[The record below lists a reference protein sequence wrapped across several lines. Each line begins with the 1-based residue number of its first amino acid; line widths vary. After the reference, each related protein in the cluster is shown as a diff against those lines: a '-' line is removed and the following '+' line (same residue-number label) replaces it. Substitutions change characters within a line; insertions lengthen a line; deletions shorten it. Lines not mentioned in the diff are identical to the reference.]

1 MVRTVTGARG
11 RRVLEGDEQTVKKN
25 EPAGESEEELPA
37 AHGQLWAPWRLSYIV
52 TTKDHKPEGCFL
64 CRYAADPQA
73 DRENLVVA
81 RGKRTLTVLNRFPYN
96 NGHLLVAPLAHKA
109 SLEDLD
115 DEELLE
121 GMQALQNMTG
131 LIRRS
136 MSAEGFNLGLNIGR
150 VAGAGLPGHLH
161 WHLVPRWSGDTNF
174 MPVLSNVNVIP
185 QSLEALY
192 ELLTKLK
199 P

>member
-1 MVRTVTGARG
+1 MKKSEPG
-11 RRVLEGDEQTVKKN
+11 GDSGE
-25 EPAGESEEELPA
+25 EPSA

-64 CRYAADPQA
+64 CRYAAEPRA

-115 DEELLE
+115 DDELLE
-121 GMQALQNMTG
+121 AMQTLQRMTG
-131 LIRRS
+131 MIRRRI
-136 MSAEGFNLGLNIGR
+136 SAEGFNLGLNIGR
-150 VAGAGLPGHLH
+150 AAGAGLPGHLH
-161 WHLVPRWSGDTNF
+161 WHLVPRWNGDTNF

-192 ELLTKLK
+192 ELMTNTD